1 MVFDTLRER
10 MGGDDKITPMG
21 IAHHT
26 LFTAKEK
33 LDLLRQL
40 KADATS
46 KDETTSRL
54 AAASRSP
61 WARRASN
68 PSSSIRSYSG
78 GRNSRGV
85 SCSR

>member
-10 MGGDDKITPMG
+10 MGGGDKITPMG

-46 KDETTSRL
+46 QDHADLGFAPEEIDEAMAEVR
-54 AAASRSP
+54 
-61 WARRASN
+61 
-68 PSSSIRSYSG
+68 
-78 GRNSRGV
+78 RGV
-85 SCSR
+85 QSGVGSETVIKGDF

>member
-1 MVFDTLRER
+1 MVFDSLRER

-40 KADATS
+40 
-46 KDETTSRL
+46 
-54 AAASRSP
+54 
-61 WARRASN
+61 
-68 PSSSIRSYSG
+68 
-78 GRNSRGV
+78 
-85 SCSR
+85 

>member
-1 MVFDTLRER
+1 MVFDSLRER

-46 KDETTSRL
+46 QDHADLGFAPGEIDEAMAEVR
-54 AAASRSP
+54 
-61 WARRASN
+61 
-68 PSSSIRSYSG
+68 
-78 GRNSRGV
+78 RGV
-85 SCSR
+85 QSGVGSETVIKGDF